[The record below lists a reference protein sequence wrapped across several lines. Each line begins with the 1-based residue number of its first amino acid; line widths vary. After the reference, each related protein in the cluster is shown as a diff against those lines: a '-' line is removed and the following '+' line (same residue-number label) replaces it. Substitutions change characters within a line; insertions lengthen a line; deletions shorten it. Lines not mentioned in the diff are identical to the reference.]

1 MAARTSINL
10 PHVSGWTNHANG
22 GFQNDGSGYSQPTS
36 YAADRGAIY
45 DTALTED
52 GTNWTTGTW
61 FGVEYGGGFENGAVW
76 QQIYDWVDWNNYR
89 YVKIKWGGV
98 TLFNDVY
105 HDCVQLWKVVAG
117 VHSQLTS
124 DDALGILQEEAG
136 HLRTYKLQN
145 RGSVYPKVAILTA
158 KDQHIVFVSVKDTIT
173 ATTGPHERDREYM
186 PVLKATDT
194 RTTTSGKTG
203 LYSVAGSQTIVAR
216 ACKAELVTLKWQK
229 TAANGGSDS
238 NSGSFTSPYLTSAKL
253 VKNTLANGFGFS
265 CAGTHTGIVS
275 NISGGSTPSGT
286 SHEDKPWIFGY
297 STDAVIWRGNST
309 AVYYVKGNV
318 QYRGFYGME
327 WDGNDTTKDVLYLWA
342 QAAGGSGLTPKYHD
356 FHRIHFRRA
365 RNGNNILIIH
375 GTFSGTATGSEYNQ
389 YHHWMDCTSSE
400 TTDADF
406 GVNGAHGFYCESSYN
421 VVEFCTLRDNQ
432 GDGGKFSLGTLYNG
446 QQTTHYNIFRFNH
459 VHDNR
464 LWGLLTYNG
473 TNNYID
479 FNLVWNCA
487 DYRDNDGG
495 VGTLYGTEN
504 ICIRG
509 NRIRNCGYSLGTG
522 PIGGGLLITSQN
534 NQTSTGPTYIDGN
547 LIDSCPGIGFAWKRN
562 ASQSMG
568 NLHYTNNVEYNN
580 GTDRSLSAGLTLTT
594 NANNHQTVDG
604 DPLWNNAAARDYT
617 LQNLSS
623 PLIEAGNAQTWTI
636 LVDALFQDRPQDNG
650 SNQIDIGPTEYPTP
664 QSNTPVVTGPASIEM
679 TAGVQKAVSTILA
692 SDPDGDGKKVEVVFS
707 TNTATV
713 SAPDYNTGTLVT
725 RA

>member
-10 PHVSGWTNHANG
+10 PHVSGWTNHASG
-22 GFQNDGSGYSQPTS
+22 GFQDNGSGYSEPTS
-36 YAADRGAIY
+36 YAADRGAVY
-45 DTALTED
+45 DTVVTED
-52 GTNWTTGTW
+52 STNWTTGTW
-61 FGVEYGGGFENGAVW
+61 FGVEYGPGFEDGAEW
-76 QQIYDWVDWNNYR
+76 RQIYDFQDWNNYR

-98 TLFNDVY
+98 ALFTDVY

-117 VHSQLTS
+117 VHSQVAS

-136 HLRTYKLQN
+136 HLRNYKLEN
-145 RGSVYPKVAILTA
+145 RSTTFYPKVAILTA

-297 STDAVIWRGNST
+297 STDAVVWRGNST

-327 WDGNDTTKDVLYLWA
+327 WDGNDTSKDVLYLWA
-342 QAAGGSGLTPKYHD
+342 QAAGGSGLTSKYHD

-365 RNGNNILIIH
+365 RNGNNILIVH

-400 TTDADF
+400 TTDANF
-406 GVNGAHGFYCESSYN
+406 GANGAHGFYCESSYN
-421 VVEFCTLRDNQ
+421 VMEFCTLRDNQ

-459 VHDNR
+459 VYNNL

-473 TNNYID
+473 TNNFID
-479 FNLVWNCA
+479 FNLVYNCA
-487 DYRDNDGG
+487 TYRDADGG
-495 VGTLYGTEN
+495 IGIISGGPTFM
-504 ICIRG
+504 RS
-509 NRIRNCGYSLGTG
+509 NRVQGCGYSLGTG
-522 PIGGGLLITSQN
+522 TVSGGIVITSQFG
-534 NQTSTGPTYIDGN
+534 SAIAGPTYIDGN
-547 LIDSCPGIGFAWKRN
+547 VTHACPGLGFTVNRN

-568 NLHYTNNVEYNN
+568 DIHYTNNVEYDN
-580 GTDRSLSAGLTLTT
+580 GTDRSIGAGITLTT

-604 DPLWNNAAARDYT
+604 NPLFNDPANRDYT
-617 LQNLSS
+617 LQSVAS
-623 PLIEAGNAQTWTI
+623 PLVDAGSAQLWTI
-636 LVDALFQDRPQDNG
+636 LMDAWFQSRPQDNG
-650 SNQIDIGPTEYPTP
+650 SNAIDIGPAEYPEP
-664 QSNTPVVTGPASIEM
+664 NANAPVVTGPSSVSM
-679 TAGVQKAVSTILA
+679 VAGVAKAVSTILA
-692 SDPDGDGKKVEVVFS
+692 TDPDGDALTVDVTFDTV
-707 TNTATV
+707 TATIT
-713 SAPDYNTGTLVT
+713 SPDYNTGTLVT
-725 RA
+725 RG